1 MRREDMSQRRI
12 LVVEDNPTN
21 LKLVRDVLTHVGFE
35 VIEATSGED
44 GVRLAQEGSPDLIL
58 MDLQLPGIDGAEAL
72 RQIRV
77 SGENHVPVVAV
88 TAFAMNDDR
97 KRTFESGFDGYV
109 EKPISVRA
117 LPQQVRDFLR
127 LGGTE

>member
-1 MRREDMSQRRI
+1 MSQSRI
-12 LVVEDNPTN
+12 LVVEDNPKN
-21 LKLVRDVLTHVGFE
+21 LKLVRDVLTHFGYE
-35 VIEATSGED
+35 VIEATAGEE
-44 GVRLAQEGSPDLIL
+44 GVRLAHERSPDLIL

-77 SGENHVPVVAV
+77 SEDDLVPVVAV

-97 KRTFESGFDGYV
+97 TRAFESGFDGYV

-117 LPQQVRDFLR
+117 LPQQVLDFLR
-127 LGGTE
+127 LGGTT